1 MCSKHTFQSMCCHV
15 NMYCDRDTMYI
26 VIVTYHVL
34 ISVQVVSYVV
44 SIHCKLISLW
54 FTSRKS
60 TSKNNICCVASDLG
74 LGLWPRLEELMAH
87 RPPQRTQ
94 SLQLVTEKDA
104 SHWWISEA

>member
-15 NMYCDRDTMYI
+15 NMYCDRGRSRI

-54 FTSRKS
+54 LTSRKS

-74 LGLWPRLEELMAH
+74 LG
-87 RPPQRTQ
+87 
-94 SLQLVTEKDA
+94 SLATAKDSIVTIGDKEGA